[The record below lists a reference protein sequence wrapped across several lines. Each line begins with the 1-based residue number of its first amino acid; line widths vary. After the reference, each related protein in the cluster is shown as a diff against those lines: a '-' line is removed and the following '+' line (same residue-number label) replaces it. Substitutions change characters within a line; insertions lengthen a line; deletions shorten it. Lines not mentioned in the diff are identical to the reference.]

1 MQSQTLQPLAPQRN
15 WNQPVR
21 QNQQHAANQHGWGSD
36 YAQALDRWHGQ
47 YTPHGNASAKNTQ
60 MTGATTIAIDQ
71 AIDDARM
78 GDDAAF
84 SALVQ
89 QYYSAAIRMAQQIL
103 YTEEAAA
110 DAVQEALIK
119 AHRAMHRF
127 QDGNFRSWL
136 LRIVTNTCYDMLR
149 RQKRRGALS
158 LDEMTEE
165 SNGDTVVQMASL
177 YPLEECDPENLASS
191 REGMQQMLS
200 LIDELPTWHKNVILL
215 VDVHGYD
222 YGEAAEL
229 LEVPLGTVKS
239 RLSRARATLRD
250 RLVSTGMLAYY
261 QM

>member
-1 MQSQTLQPLAPQRN
+1 MHRRSLQQYTPQSPVAQTWSN
-15 WNQPVR
+15 
-21 QNQQHAANQHGWGSD
+21 D

-47 YTPHGNASAKNTQ
+47 YNGTQ
-60 MTGATTIAIDQ
+60 AYMMGATAIPIEQ
-71 AIDDARM
+71 AIDDARL
-78 GDDAAF
+78 GNDAAF

-89 QYYSAAIRMAQQIL
+89 QYYSSALRMAQQIL
-103 YTEEAAA
+103 NTEEAAA

-149 RQKRRGALS
+149 RQKRRNALS

-165 SNGDTVVQMASL
+165 ANGDVTMEMNGL
-177 YPLEECDPENLASS
+177 YPGESSDPEDIASS
-191 REGMQQMLS
+191 SEGMAQMLE
-200 LIDELPTWHKNVILL
+200 LIDELPAWHKHVILL

-222 YGEAAEL
+222 YGEAAAM

-250 RLVSTGMLAYY
+250 RLVSTGMIAYY

>member
-1 MQSQTLQPLAPQRN
+1 MLHQTLQPQRHQPQT
-15 WNQPVR
+15 
-21 QNQQHAANQHGWGSD
+21 WGTD

-47 YTPHGNASAKNTQ
+47 YAGQASPHSG
-60 MTGATTIAIDQ
+60 TTAIAIDQ
-71 AIDDARM
+71 AIADARL

-84 SALVQ
+84 SALAQ

-149 RQKRRGALS
+149 RQKRRNALS

-165 SNGDTVVQMASL
+165 SNGDMVVQMASL
-177 YPLEECDPENLASS
+177 YPVEECDPELLASS
-191 REGMQQMLS
+191 GEGMQQMLT
-200 LIDELPTWHKNVILL
+200 LIDELPAWHKNVILL

-250 RLVSTGMLAYY
+250 RLVSTGMRAYY